1 MPQNVPDFRFSEDAI
16 KVRQFLYEY
25 WCANGYPPNLRDSAA
40 ATGLPRRRLMQ
51 AYRELDLGI
60 MITIDQ
66 ETENVNILKCMPFSA
81 YPSQA
86 KLYIEGRFNGY
97 LGCAMES
104 VAASGMPPFKS
115 KACHIETCC
124 SCCLAPVK
132 LVMTDS
138 ALVSAHPETAL
149 IHVSLSP
156 WYWNATNVV
165 QMCDRM
171 NYVIDRSHAS
181 VTSVRP
187 VAAVPSS
194 RFSRQSPSSAEVPPR
209 ACGTR
214 IVHPIS
220 SVRSRFSM
228 ALRRWVSIPACGNVS
243 RPHKGRNKRS
253 INRAS
258 KAAPAN

>member
-1 MPQNVPDFRFSEDAI
+1 
-16 KVRQFLYEY
+16 
-25 WCANGYPPNLRDSAA
+25 
-40 ATGLPRRRLMQ
+40 MQ

-60 MITIDQ
+60 MVTIDQ

-104 VAASGMPPFKS
+104 VAASAMPPFKG
-115 KACHIETCC
+115 KACHIETYC

-138 ALVSAHPETAL
+138 ALVSAQPETAL

-165 QMCDRM
+165 QMCDSM
-171 NYVIDRSHAS
+171 NYVIDRLPRRALRAS
-181 VTSVRP
+181 D
-187 VAAVPSS
+187 
-194 RFSRQSPSSAEVPPR
+194 QPPR
-209 ACGTR
+209 R
-214 IVHPIS
+214 YLH
-220 SVRSRFSM
+220 
-228 ALRRWVSIPACGNVS
+228 
-243 RPHKGRNKRS
+243 
-253 INRAS
+253 
-258 KAAPAN
+258 APAGYRLRQPRHLDAHVEPASST